1 MKERILTD
9 NKKQSRKVKSSV
21 IRTTFKIIFLIS
33 FLGFYY
39 MTFTSN
45 FINNNLIKNNL
56 VVSQKIDNKI
66 NGVLIDSVVQ
76 DKNKREIQTSN
87 VKNIDNTIKI
97 YNSNTNTNDNDGS
110 DNAANFD
117 NHQLNDKNQTD
128 SATDDTQ
135 QNSQGDDAGNNSN
148 KNENNANN
156 FTLQLLNLINSV
168 RLSNG
173 LCQLNQNQA
182 LNPVAQSRSSDMIN
196 RDYFS
201 HTTPDGKNIY
211 NILQD
216 YGIMYAAA
224 GENLI
229 FASPPSYASPEYF
242 FNTWMNSDTHRAN
255 ILSSLFT
262 QIGIGIGAN
271 SDRLVAVLVFI
282 N

>member
-33 FLGFYY
+33 FLGFCYVIL
-39 MTFTSN
+39 TSN

-56 VVSQKIDNKI
+56 AVSQKIDNKI
-66 NGVLIDSVVQ
+66 NYKYNNTISGVLIDSVVQ
-76 DKNKREIQTSN
+76 DKNKIE
-87 VKNIDNTIKI
+87 
-97 YNSNTNTNDNDGS
+97 
-110 DNAANFD
+110 
-117 NHQLNDKNQTD
+117 NQTD
-128 SATDDTQ
+128 SAADATQ
-135 QNSQGDDAGNNSN
+135 QNSQSETSSTTNPEDDAGNNSN

>member
-1 MKERILTD
+1 MKE
-9 NKKQSRKVKSSV
+9 RKVKSSV
-21 IRTTFKIIFLIS
+21 MRTTFKIIFLIS
-33 FLGFYY
+33 FLGFYCV
-39 MTFTSN
+39 TFTSD
-45 FINNNLIKNNL
+45 FIDNNLIKNNL
-56 VVSQKIDNKI
+56 VVNQKIDNKI
-66 NGVLIDSVVQ
+66 NYKSNNSINGVLADSAVQ

-87 VKNIDNTIKI
+87 VKNIDNTTKI
-97 YNSNTNTNDNDGS
+97 YNSNTNINDNDGP

-117 NHQLNDKNQTD
+117 NDQLNDKNQTD
-128 SATDDTQ
+128 PAADDTQ
-135 QNSQGDDAGNNSN
+135 QNSQSETSSTTNPEDVAGNNF
-148 KNENNANN
+148 A
-156 FTLQLLNLINSV
+156 LRLLNLINSV

-173 LCQLNQNQA
+173 LCQFNQNQA
-182 LNPVAQSRSSDMIN
+182 LNPVAQDRSSDMIN
-196 RDYFS
+196 RNYFS
-201 HTTPDGKNIY
+201 HTTPDGKNIS

-224 GENLI
+224 GENII

-242 FNTWMNSDTHRAN
+242 FNTWMNSDAHRAN

>member
-1 MKERILTD
+1 MKE
-9 NKKQSRKVKSSV
+9 RKVKSSA

-33 FLGFYY
+33 ILGFYY
-39 MTFTSN
+39 VASTSN

-56 VVSQKIDNKI
+56 VVNQEIINKINYKYNNSI

-76 DKNKREIQTSN
+76 DKNNREIQTSN
-87 VKNIDNTIKI
+87 AKNIESTTKI
-97 YNSNTNTNDNDGS
+97 YNSNTNINDNDGS
-110 DNAANFD
+110 DNAANFNND
-117 NHQLNDKNQTD
+117 QLNDKNQTD
-128 SATDDTQ
+128 SAADDTQ
-135 QNSQGDDAGNNSN
+135 QNSQSETSSTANPENDAGNNF
-148 KNENNANN
+148 AP
-156 FTLQLLNLINSV
+156 QLLNLINSV
-168 RLSNG
+168 RSSNG

-182 LNPVAQSRSSDMIN
+182 LSPVAQSRSTDMIN

-216 YGIMYAAA
+216 YGIMYATA
-224 GENLI
+224 GENII
-229 FASPPSYASPEYF
+229 FASPPSNASPEYF
-242 FNTWMNSDTHRAN
+242 FNTWMNSDIHRAN